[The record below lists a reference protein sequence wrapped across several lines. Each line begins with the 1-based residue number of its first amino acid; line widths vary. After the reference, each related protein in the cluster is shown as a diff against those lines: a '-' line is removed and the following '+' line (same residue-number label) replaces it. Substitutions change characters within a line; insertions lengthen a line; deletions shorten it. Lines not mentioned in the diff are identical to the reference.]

1 MSTQG
6 EYFVLALKLQEQITN
21 TLQEMKPAKPHKAI
35 NIMNEYEYNS
45 ISDKTNLYT
54 FFFEIKQIVK
64 LSDYNYVVSY
74 TLHEHATTAMT
85 NTHSIGMLMSLKRAT
100 TITQTKIKEGY
111 LFSTQVLEDVIDID
125 DPLTKGNVD
134 ITIIKEIELDIDT
147 YTDISDIDISDIEN
161 NTKIDK

>member
-6 EYFVLALKLQEQITN
+6 EYFVLVLKLQEQITN
-21 TLQEMKPAKPHKAI
+21 TLQETKPAKPHKAI

-54 FFFEIKQIVK
+54 FFFEVKQIIKVT
-64 LSDYNYVVSY
+64 DYNYVVSY

-85 NTHSIGMLMSLKRAT
+85 NTQSIGMLLSLQRAT

-111 LFSTQVLEDVIDID
+111 LFSTQVLEDVVNID
-125 DPLTKGNVD
+125 DPLAKGNID
-134 ITIIKEIELDIDT
+134 TTIIKEIELDIDP
-147 YTDISDIDISDIEN
+147 YTDIDISDIEN
-161 NTKIDK
+161 QK

>member
-6 EYFVLALKLQEQITN
+6 EYFVLVLKLQEQITN
-21 TLQEMKPAKPHKAI
+21 ILQETKPAKPHKAI

-54 FFFEIKQIVK
+54 FFFEVKQIIKVT
-64 LSDYNYVVSY
+64 DYNYVVSY

-85 NTHSIGMLMSLKRAT
+85 NTQSIGMLLSLQRAT

-111 LFSTQVLEDVIDID
+111 LFSTQVLEDVVNID
-125 DPLTKGNVD
+125 DPLAKGNID
-134 ITIIKEIELDIDT
+134 TTIIKEIELDIDP
-147 YTDISDIDISDIEN
+147 YTDIDISDIEN
-161 NTKIDK
+161 QK